1 MGDGLLAQ
9 MKYGNTYYYN
19 DFSLKMLEDALY
31 ELSAAKLDFGD
42 RTFVI
47 RTGEAGAIMF
57 NNAVRNSLSGWQ
69 EFQINADQLGML
81 NKTKS
86 PLHKNAMAATG
97 M

>member
-1 MGDGLLAQ
+1 MFGVSNRNNNGEYTDYGKSGEVIRMGDGLLQQ

-47 RTGEAGAIMF
+47 RTGKYIVYF
-57 NNAVRNSLSGWQ
+57 RNFAS
-69 EFQINADQLGML
+69 
-81 NKTKS
+81 
-86 PLHKNAMAATG
+86 
-97 M
+97 